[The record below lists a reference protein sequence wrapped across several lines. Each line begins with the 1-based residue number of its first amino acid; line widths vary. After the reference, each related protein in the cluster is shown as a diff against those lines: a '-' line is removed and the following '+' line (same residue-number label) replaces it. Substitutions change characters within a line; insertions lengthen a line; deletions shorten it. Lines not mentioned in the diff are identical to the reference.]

1 MRKTGMGLES
11 ATPVQIP
18 AVEHLTLGNS
28 MLVALSLNILNC
40 KIGVPRRTMLRI
52 RDHVFTLL
60 DTSQAFG
67 KWQL

>member
-11 ATPVQIP
+11 VTPVQIS
-18 AVEHLTLGNS
+18 AVEHISLGNS

-40 KIGVPRRTMLRI
+40 KIGVPRRTILRI
-52 RDHVFTLL
+52 RNHVFMLL
-60 DTSQAFG
+60 DISQAFG